1 MNGRY
6 SQLSS
11 HPGTTAIEAL
21 AAIATARCLFSA
33 YWIDGL
39 ISRQSAVGPI
49 RVRLLP
55 FPRLFSIL
63 KADIQGIKLV
73 AAGEI
78 H

>member
-1 MNGRY
+1 MAATRNFQVIPEPP
-6 SQLSS
+6 QLRRLQ
-11 HPGTTAIEAL
+11 PL
-21 AAIATARCLFSA
+21 QTARCLFSA